1 MSVLQCWLPN
11 WQRKLS
17 IWEDTSAP
25 PGTVHRSFP
34 LLPVQV
40 PIYVHAKE
48 VLTPDGKREAIE
60 LNYMTFLAYNG
71 WYRLFDCIY
80 LGKIGAHD
88 ADWVGELSPWA
99 V

>member
-1 MSVLQCWLPN
+1 M
-11 WQRKLS
+11 
-17 IWEDTSAP
+17 
-25 PGTVHRSFP
+25 
-34 LLPVQV
+34 QV

-71 WYRLFDCIY
+71 WYKLFDRIY

-88 ADWVGELSPWA
+88 ADWVGELFPWVVRWSHICGHSLVQA
-99 V
+99 HGTEYLAALCTVQLVL